1 MMDESTWASSADP
14 DPLLKYLRTCKL
26 NRTKDGRRKLRLF
39 GCNCARRVLRLM
51 TERGRAWLDLGERYA
66 EGMASKDELQ
76 VEDDRALDHDGG
88 RRAIQAADGAAL

>member
-1 MMDESTWASSADP
+1 MMDEATWETSHDP
-14 DPLLKYLRTCKL
+14 DLLLKYLRDLKL
-26 NRTKDGRRKLRLF
+26 NRTKSGRRKLRLF

-51 TERGRAWLDLGERYA
+51 TERGQAWLDLGERYG

-76 VEDDRALDHDGG
+76 EEDDRALDHDGG